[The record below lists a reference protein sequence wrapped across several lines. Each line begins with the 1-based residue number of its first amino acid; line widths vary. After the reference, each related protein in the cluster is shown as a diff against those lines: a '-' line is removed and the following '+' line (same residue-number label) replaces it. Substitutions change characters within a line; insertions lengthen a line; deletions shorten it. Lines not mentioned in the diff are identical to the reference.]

1 MIVLY
6 LLFLSYSFVFS
17 LSFFFFFLMI
27 RRPPR
32 STLFPYTT
40 LFRSH
45 LRLAFKNRF
54 QRLEPRVVGKVRT
67 TRLLRG
73 NRLQQFFNQF
83 VHTSL
88 FDEPLRSDSGGLG
101 SGISPAGKASI
112 TSIYNFIFEFCDP
125 ILSLVQEA

>member
-1 MIVLY
+1 
-6 LLFLSYSFVFS
+6 
-17 LSFFFFFLMI
+17 
-27 RRPPR
+27 
-32 STLFPYTT
+32 
-40 LFRSH
+40 
-45 LRLAFKNRF
+45 NRF

-125 ILSLVQEA
+125 ILSLVQEAGFLVTFLHRIEFAENIFFIVYSQPSER